1 MILRK
6 YEVRDEGAV
15 LELLR
20 LLIPRYFAESELAD
34 FKEYLKNN
42 LEYYYVVEVK
52 GQLVGAGGFN
62 VLAENTT
69 IRISWDFIHPNFQ
82 GFGVGKQLIAYRLK
96 LIKELYPAHKV
107 EVRTSQM
114 AYKFYEK
121 QGFLLQEIVEDY
133 WAVGFDLYAMC
144 LLKE

>member
-62 VLAENTT
+62 VLADNTT

-96 LIKELYPAHKV
+96 LIKELYPTHKV

-121 QGFLLQEIVEDY
+121 QGFLLQEVVEDY
-133 WAVGFDLYAMC
+133 WAVGFDLYVMR
-144 LLKE
+144 LSKE